1 MKKISKAALLG
12 GTAAAVIAATI
23 GVAAPAQAYV
33 DEPFIV
39 CPSGR
44 SGVAT
49 SVTSCAFAD
58 NVRYSYLT
66 QPGQV
71 VTAYSPVTT
80 QYYTMQCGEGF
91 VAELNNGATVR
102 SARCVGGN
110 NAVVIVW

>member
-1 MKKISKAALLG
+1 MKKLI
-12 GTAAAVIAATI
+12 AAAGFGAAIATT
-23 GVAAPAQAYV
+23 VALAPSANAY
-33 DEPFIV
+33 ENFYV

-49 SVTSCAFAD
+49 TVTSCAFAD
-58 NVRYSYLT
+58 NVRYSYLHEN
-66 QPGQV
+66 GHV
-71 VTAYSPVTT
+71 VTAYSPVTE
-80 QYYTMQCGEGF
+80 QFYNMQCGEGF